1 MSMDEMSD
9 EEIVKRIQEGDM
21 DAFGLLVERYEPKLA
36 RYAKRF
42 LFGQEDSKD
51 LLQDVFIKAYQ
62 NIRGFDLARKFSP
75 WIYRIAH
82 NEFVNAIKK
91 KERSPLFFF
100 DPDTLF
106 PHPAAP
112 ETADDFALR
121 GELRELLDKHLGA
134 LDAKYREPLILNFFE
149 ELDYK
154 EIADVLKIPTATV
167 GVRLARG
174 KALLRGMINEG
185 ESK

>member
-1 MSMDEMSD
+1 METQDVMTD
-9 EEIVKRIQEGDM
+9 EEVVRKVVEGDTA
-21 DAFGLLVERYEPKLA
+21 AFGVLVERYEPKLS

-42 LFGQEDSKD
+42 LFDKEDVED
-51 LLQDVFIKAYQ
+51 LLQEVFIKAYQ
-62 NIRGFDLARKFSP
+62 NIRSFDHERAFSP

-82 NEFVNAIKK
+82 NEFVNALKK
-91 KERSPLFFF
+91 RERSPLFFF

-112 ETADDFALR
+112 ETADEEAMTK
-121 GELRELLDKHLGA
+121 ELRALLDRNLSVI
-134 LDAKYREPLILNFFE
+134 DAKYREPLILYYFE

-154 EIADVLKIPTATV
+154 EIADVLKIPIATV

-174 KALLRGMINEG
+174 KVILRGMINKAEL
-185 ESK
+185 